1 MVMKIE
7 PLSDA
12 LGAKVTNLN
21 LEKEVADS
29 DEDISAKFKLGQCGF
44 HCSLRVLTTAWF

>member
-21 LEKEVADS
+21 LVKEVADS
-29 DEDISAKFKLGQCGF
+29 DLFLLNEAFL
-44 HCSLRVLTTAWF
+44 

>member
-1 MVMKIE
+1 MEIKIE

-21 LEKEVADS
+21 LEKEVSNS
-29 DEDISAKFKLGQCGF
+29 DLILLKEAFLKYHLLF
-44 HCSLRVLTTAWF
+44 

>member
-1 MVMKIE
+1 MGIKIE

-21 LEKEVADS
+21 LDKKVVDS
-29 DEDISAKFKLGQCGF
+29 DLILLQEAFLKYHLLCIESIP
-44 HCSLRVLTTAWF
+44 